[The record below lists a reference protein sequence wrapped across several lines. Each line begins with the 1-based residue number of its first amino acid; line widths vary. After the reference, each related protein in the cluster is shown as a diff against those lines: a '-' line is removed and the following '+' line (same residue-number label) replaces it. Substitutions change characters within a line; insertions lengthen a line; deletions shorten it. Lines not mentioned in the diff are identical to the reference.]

1 MKVFSAHGEKGIVD
15 MVCGAE
21 YIAAYRRICPMVPAN
36 WLSGP
41 EATKIRANALNAEE
55 AIAAL
60 LARAIDIQQGRS
72 GGAA

>member
-1 MKVFSAHGEKGIVD
+1 MKSIIDMLFSD
-15 MVCGAE
+15 E
-21 YIAAYRRICPMVPAN
+21 YVAACKKIAFMVPAG

-41 EATKIRANALNAEE
+41 EATKIRYDAKNAEE

-60 LARAIDIQQGRS
+60 LARAIDIQQLKKQGRS